1 MASDLGPMTSHPPT
15 QAAARLGESQSCGH
29 RPVGA
34 PRDPGGRVLLCSQEP
49 RSQVHSGG
57 LSTTALWG
65 DGFPQRC
72 PLCGFGQMGN
82 DLQASRGAAQSMF
95 TASTFSVSPPIHSP
109 SS

>member
-57 LSTTALWG
+57 LSTTSLWG
-65 DGFPQRC
+65 DGVPQRW
-72 PLCGFGQMGN
+72 PLWVSGQI
-82 DLQASRGAAQSMF
+82 
-95 TASTFSVSPPIHSP
+95 VSD
-109 SS
+109 